1 MRLPC
6 SFRRIITGIVFFS
19 WTVVAAVGGY
29 MVAGWNFLDAIYV
42 TTPKVLLQAGS
53 IG

>member
-1 MRLPC
+1 MSLGVK
-6 SFRRIITGIVFFS
+6 S
-19 WTVVAAVGGY
+19 GGQTPRPDLY
-29 MVAGWNFLDAIYV
+29 FANEHV